1 MHILLNKFHQGKK
14 YTIKIASHRAELR
27 REGKFTDQKSL
38 FITSLQTGYLTL
50 YRSSGSGRND
60 KKANRV
66 QKKCTFV
73 EVLTIRQ
80 KNYLK

>member
-38 FITSLQTGYLTL
+38 SVTYIQADYINLVIGLGCGT
-50 YRSSGSGRND
+50 
-60 KKANRV
+60 K
-66 QKKCTFV
+66 
-73 EVLTIRQ
+73 
-80 KNYLK
+80 